1 MEQEKLREV
10 WAELCFHLS
19 DNINPSIN
27 EHVFEQKVLLTLEKL
42 GWSQFKGELKV
53 KPSLQIG
60 RQGYITPD
68 IVVYSPDNRAVVVLE
83 IKRPAEDLSKPGCI
97 GQLQS
102 YMRQTKADFG
112 LLVGKEIY
120 VYYEGALSPHADPLL
135 LSKIRFNS
143 DSAEGI
149 DFVRLFNRNN
159 FIEGDYESYLK
170 EHIDRLAQE
179 SKIVAMR
186 ERLKSE
192 ETRQKLLKLLQ
203 NEYSRHVETQVLM
216 EAMKGLT
223 IEISYMPSIE
233 KKKNGPLEAAASE
246 KPQQSLSVCKNKASG
261 KYFIHIEDL
270 KDGAEFL
277 LMAPEGSQVARSA
290 DLFDPPK
297 DEKTD
302 YLLSYKL
309 ITKIQ
314 LEKYNEYES
323 QQFEDLVTPK
333 LNYPYRGKPKRIQ
346 PNGGNKG
353 QKSPSP
359 SAYDWC
365 RKVPELSKFSDRVKW
380 TEICDYL
387 NIEVGGNSARRALKD
402 WIRENRRGWPTIPEP
417 EKD

>member
-27 EHVFEQKVLLTLEKL
+27 EHVFEQKVLLTFEKL

-68 IVVYSPDNRAVVVLE
+68 IVVYTPENKAVLVLE

-120 VYYEGALSPHADPLL
+120 VYYEGALSRHADPLL
-135 LSKIRFNS
+135 LSKIRFKS

-149 DFVRLFNRNN
+149 DFVRLFNRNS
-159 FIEGDYESYLK
+159 FIAGGYESYLK
-170 EHIDRLAQE
+170 EHIERLARE
-179 SKIVAMR
+179 RKIDAMR
-186 ERLKSE
+186 ERLQSE

-203 NEYSRHVETQVLM
+203 NEYCGDVETQILM
-216 EAMKGLT
+216 ESMKGLT
-223 IEISYMPSIE
+223 IEISYQQSFE
-233 KKKNGPLEAAASE
+233 KKKNGHQESSVSE
-246 KPQQSLSVCKNKASG
+246 KSQQSLSVCKNKASG

-277 LMAPEGSQVARSA
+277 LMTPEGSLVARCA
-290 DLFDPPK
+290 DLFNQPK

-309 ITKIQ
+309 ITEMQ

-323 QQFEDLVTPK
+323 QQSEDIVTS
-333 LNYPYRGKPKRIQ
+333 NINNPYRSKPKRIQ
-346 PNGGNKG
+346 PTGGAKG
-353 QKSPSP
+353 TKSPSP

-365 RKVPELSKFSDRVKW
+365 RRVPELSIFSDRVKW
-380 TEICDYL
+380 REICDYL
-387 NIEVGGNSARRALKD
+387 NIEVGGNRKSVV
-402 WIRENRRGWPTIPEP
+402 
-417 EKD
+417 